1 LLSRLNPAARRLLVR
16 VPVAAAAAILLWFAG
31 GSEIY
36 ERTLAAVTETTLRTF
51 ERPAVT
57 FLTWDGGTVQIR
69 RSDFSSR
76 SQLPVFNPASIAG
89 NAVLLLALCLC
100 TPGAGTRQGLVRGL
114 LAFLALFASHVV
126 HFALAIE
133 TIYATQL
140 GAWSVYAYERWQR
153 EIVASGRY
161 FFDIALK
168 YALPFV
174 VWGLF
179 VLMPQLREREITAE
193 GLAEKE
199 AASSALTWRQ
209 RRKKRR
215 R

>member
-1 LLSRLNPAARRLLVR
+1 LLSRLDPQARRLLLR
-16 VPVAAAAAILLWFAG
+16 VPIAGAVALLVWFAVGAEVYERGVAAA
-31 GSEIY
+31 
-36 ERTLAAVTETTLRTF
+36 TETALRLF
-51 ERPAVT
+51 ERPPVT
-57 FLTWDGGTVQIR
+57 FLTWEDGHVLIR
-69 RSDFSSR
+69 RTDFSSR
-76 SQLPVFNPASIAG
+76 SQLPVFDLASVAG
-89 NAVLLLALCLC
+89 NAVLLLALYLS
-100 TPGAGTRQGLVRGL
+100 TPGAGTRRAMLRGL
-114 LAFLALFASHVV
+114 LAFVVLFASHVL

-179 VLMPQLREREITAE
+179 VLLPQLKAREADQEKARAAAE
-193 GLAEKE
+193 APP
-199 AASSALTWRQ
+199 ATWRQ
-209 RRKKRR
+209 RRKQRR
-215 R
+215 RR

>member
-1 LLSRLNPAARRLLVR
+1 MP
-16 VPVAAAAAILLWFAG
+16 AAAAAALVIWFAG

-36 ERTLAAVTETTLRTF
+36 GRLLAAATETALRAV

-57 FLTWDGGTVQIR
+57 FLTWESDTVQIR

-76 SQLPVFNPASIAG
+76 SQLPVFRPASVCG
-89 NAVLLLALCLC
+89 NAVLLLALYLS
-100 TPGAGTRQGLVRGL
+100 TPGAGTRQGLARG
-114 LAFLALFASHVV
+114 ALALFVLFLTHVL

-174 VWGLF
+174 VWGVF
-179 VLMPQLREREITAE
+179 VMLPLLKVREDEVAAAAARAAREEPT
-193 GLAEKE
+193 
-199 AASSALTWRQ
+199 TWRQ
-209 RRKKRR
+209 RRKLRR
-215 R
+215 RK